1 MLIRAPHA
9 EKEEG
14 GGRSFFSLFASLH
27 IRKVQQSASPSL
39 PPSIST
45 FPLHLHLLI
54 FPSSPTSLILSI
66 RPLCVL
72 QSLQQSA
79 HLENPQLPSSIS
91 SAHISHAHTHTPQ
104 NIPLYKG
111 AIKTTSFPPVFC
123 LKKLVISF
131 NCASL
136 CAEQYV
142 FQCFL
147 SDCLK

>member
-1 MLIRAPHA
+1 MQKKR
-9 EKEEG
+9 KG
-14 GGRSFFSLFASLH
+14 GGEIILFSICLSTH
-27 IRKVQQSASPSL
+27 QESAAICPSL
-39 PPSIST
+39 PPSLN
-45 FPLHLHLLI
+45 LHLPPPP
-54 FPSSPTSLILSI
+54 PSPY
-66 RPLCVL
+66 
-72 QSLQQSA
+72 
-79 HLENPQLPSSIS
+79 LPF
-91 SAHISHAHTHTPQ
+91 ISHVPHFIHPSFMCFTIAATIGSFGKPSITELHLICPHLTRTHTHTQ

>member
-1 MLIRAPHA
+1 MQKKR
-9 EKEEG
+9 KG
-14 GGRSFFSLFASLH
+14 GGDHSFLYLPLYTSGKCSNLPLP
-27 IRKVQQSASPSL
+27 PSL

-45 FPLHLHLLI
+45 SPLHLHLLI